1 MIQDKA
7 LEILKSGVNVFLTG
21 PAGSGKTYVLNK
33 FIDHLREEGINYAVT
48 ASTGIASTHLNGTTV
63 HSWSGIGIKHTLT
76 ELDIEK
82 FRNNKYI
89 VHNYKTTD
97 VLIIDEIS
105 MLHSY
110 QINMIDI
117 IAKRILNSPEPFG
130 GIQVVVCGDF
140 FQLPP
145 VADERV
151 PKVRYAYEN
160 GSWRKADFKVCY
172 LSEQHRQKDDPLID
186 ILNAIRSDTVS
197 DKTMELLKTRFNKPI
212 ENETKIT
219 KLYTHNVNVDEIN
232 NDELKKI
239 DEETHSFSMY
249 CSGNEYAV
257 EALKKRCLA
266 KEVLHLKVG
275 AKVMFIKNDRQ
286 GRYVNGTQG
295 IVTGYTGSGI
305 PIVKTSGGEIQAWVD
320 EWKFEKDDQVVAQ
333 INQIPLVL
341 AWAITIHK
349 SQGMTLD
356 SAEVDLSGAFELG
369 MGYVALSRVRSLNG
383 LNIIGLNEIAL
394 RVNEKVLLQDKVFE
408 KESDDIANLDFKN

>member
-1 MIQDKA
+1 MLQENA
-7 LEILKSGVNVFLTG
+7 LDILKSGKNVFLTG

-33 FIDHLREEGINYAVT
+33 FIDYLREEDISYATT

-63 HSWSGIGIKHTLT
+63 HSWSGIGIKNTLN
-76 ELDIEK
+76 ELDIAK
-82 FRNNKYI
+82 FKSNKHL
-89 VHNYKTTD
+89 VHNYRTTD

-105 MLHSY
+105 MLHAY

-117 IAKRILNSPEPFG
+117 IAKRILESELPFG

-145 VADERV
+145 VPDDRIQ
-151 PKVRYAYEN
+151 KVRYAYET
-160 GSWRKADFKVCY
+160 GSWKNADFNVCY
-172 LSEQHRQKDDPLID
+172 LSEQHRQVNDPLID
-186 ILNAIRSDTVS
+186 ILNSIRSDSVS
-197 DKTMELLKTRFNKPI
+197 EKTLELLETRFNKPVS
-212 ENETKIT
+212 NEDKLT

-232 NDELKKI
+232 NKELKKI

-249 CSGNEYAV
+249 SSGNEYAV

-295 IVTGYTGSGI
+295 VVIGFAPSGL
-305 PIVKTSGGEIQAWVD
+305 PIVKTNNGEIPAYTE
-320 EWKFEKDDQVVAQ
+320 EWKFEKDDKVVAA
-333 INQIPLVL
+333 ITQIPLVL

-356 SAEVDLSGAFELG
+356 SAEIDLSGAFELG
-369 MGYVALSRVRSLNG
+369 MGYVALSRVRGLDG
-383 LNIIGLNEIAL
+383 LNIIGMNDIAL
-394 RVNEKVLLQDKVFE
+394 RVSPKILLQDKIFKE
-408 KESDDIANLDFKN
+408 ESDEKL